1 MDGPPPLLRL
11 SGPYDNHP
19 NARTVSEIRERLQ
32 IARDHPSIT
41 DAQRIEIDG
50 ELYDIKFAGPNNL
63 ILPPPI
69 LLHVEAMPLVEVK
82 EKPGKQRGGRKT
94 LRMRS
99 HKRSHMRGHKRSYR
113 KKTHR
118 NRK

>member
-19 NARTVSEIRERLQ
+19 NARTVSEIRDRLH
-32 IARDHPSIT
+32 IARNHPSINQ
-41 DAQRIEIDG
+41 AQKDEIDG
-50 ELYDIKFAGPNNL
+50 ALYDIKFAGPNNL
-63 ILPPPI
+63 ILPPAI
-69 LLHVEAMPLVEVK
+69 LLEVEAMPRVEVK

-99 HKRSHMRGHKRSYR
+99 HKRGHKRSGHKRSYR
-113 KKTHR
+113 KRSHR
-118 NRK
+118 K

>member
-19 NARTVSEIRERLQ
+19 NARTVSEVRERLH
-32 IARDHPSIT
+32 IARNHLSINQ
-41 DAQRIEIDG
+41 AQKDEIDG
-50 ELYDIKFAGPNNL
+50 ALYDIKFAGPNNL
-63 ILPPPI
+63 ILPPAI
-69 LLHVEAMPLVEVK
+69 LLEVEAMPHVEVK

-99 HKRSHMRGHKRSYR
+99 HKRGHKRSGSHKR

-118 NRK
+118 HRK